1 MSLLEVQE
9 ITKKYPVSGQRL
21 LTALNRV
28 SFYVNAGETL
38 AIVGESGSGKTTAS
52 RVVLGLTPATSG
64 SVRFRGVETSQLTP
78 ARWLPLRR
86 HIQAVFQ
93 DPFDSLDPR
102 YQIGAIIEEP
112 LRFLTGLNQAAR
124 AKRVRDLLDEVR
136 LQPDILDT
144 FPHNLTAGE
153 LQRVAIARALAPEP
167 EFLVLDEPTS
177 SLDPIAREEIIS
189 LLRRLQ
195 ATTGTAYLFI
205 SHDLVTVKHL
215 SHRIA
220 VMYLGEVVEEG
231 PVREVFETPAHPYTK
246 ALLASA
252 PSIEA
257 RLAPDLGLSGEIPS
271 PIDLPRGCYLASR
284 CPFVL
289 EACRGQH
296 PNLEA
301 TEPGR
306 TSRCLRNTGH
316 LPALPANSTLDRQIA
331 N

>member
-1 MSLLEVQE
+1 MNLLEVQE
-9 ITKKYPVSGQRL
+9 ITKKYPVSGRRL

-28 SFYVNAGETL
+28 SFSVNAGETL
-38 AIVGESGSGKTTAS
+38 AIVGESGSGKTTTS
-52 RVVLGLTPATSG
+52 RCVLGLTPPTSG
-64 SVRFRGVETSQLTP
+64 SIRFRGVETSRLSP

-102 YQIGAIIEEP
+102 YRIGAIVEEP
-112 LRFLTGLNQAAR
+112 LRFLTNLNHAAR
-124 AKRVRDLLDEVR
+124 AERVRGLLNEVR
-136 LQPDILDT
+136 LRSDT
-144 FPHNLTAGE
+144 LYAYPHSLTAGE
-153 LQRVAIARALAPEP
+153 LQRAAIARALALEP
-167 EFLVLDEPTS
+167 EFLILDEPTS
-177 SLDPIAREEIIS
+177 SLDPVAREEIIT

-195 ATTGTAYLFI
+195 STRGTAYLFI

-220 VMYLGEVVEEG
+220 VMYLGEIVEEG
-231 PVREVFETPAHPYTK
+231 PVEEVFGTPSHPYTK

-252 PSIEA
+252 PSIQT

-271 PIDLPRGCYLASR
+271 PIDLPKGCYLASR

-289 EACRGQH
+289 DACREQH

-301 TEPGR
+301 TGLGR
-306 TSRCLRNTGH
+306 TSRCLRTTGH
-316 LPALPANSTLDRQIA
+316 LPALPADTTLDDQTA